1 MKSIFKNI
9 FYIFLPILVGFTI
22 SLIIRDSIDYNDY
35 IKPVLSPPGFLFPII
50 WTIIYI
56 LMGISFYLLNKN
68 DNVSRNIR
76 IIYYSQLL
84 INALWSI
91 LFFAFKLKLL
101 AVLWIILLV
110 LIVTLMIS
118 KFYDINKTSSYLNIP
133 YLVWCLYA
141 TYLTIGIYI
150 LN

>member
-76 IIYYSQLL
+76 IIYYLNK
-84 INALWSI
+84 ITKVKAF
-91 LFFAFKLKLL
+91 LFFVFKLKLL

-110 LIVTLMIS
+110 LIITLMIS